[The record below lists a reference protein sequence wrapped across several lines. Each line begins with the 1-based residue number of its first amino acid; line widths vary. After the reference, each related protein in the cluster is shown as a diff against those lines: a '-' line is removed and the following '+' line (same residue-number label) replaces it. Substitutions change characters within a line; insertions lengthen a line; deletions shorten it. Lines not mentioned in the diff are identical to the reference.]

1 MQFEFRMNESKIKS
15 EQQSKLMVKAIK
27 ILHQVILSQFDLA
40 DNGIPFKKQ
49 IKLIRSFLHFLN
61 IKPK

>member
-1 MQFEFRMNESKIKS
+1 MQFEFTMNESKIKS
-15 EQQSKLMVKAIK
+15 EQSKLMVKAIK

-61 IKPK
+61 LKPK